1 MEEQVSI
8 FEPVLDREASEQVM
22 ETSRWQSMLGWLM
35 LIGMGLL
42 LVALFFGWNK
52 ITEKVNEFTQT
63 NTGGVVMTFAGLIII
78 LVVIVAG
85 LMAFLL
91 IRSGKKIREGVRH
104 RNQAQFNDGLK
115 DLKIFFIIFGILSIL
130 GLLGNLASLF

>member
-1 MEEQVSI
+1 MEQQESI

-42 LVALFFGWNK
+42 LFALFFGWNK
-52 ITEKVNEFTQT
+52 ITERINEFTQT
-63 NTGGVVMTFAGLIII
+63 NTGGVAMTFAGLIII

-91 IRSGKKIREGVRH
+91 IRSGKKIKEGVRH
-104 RNQAQFNDGLK
+104 RNQSQFNDGLK
-115 DLKIFFIIFGILSIL
+115 DLKTFFIIFGILSIL

>member
-1 MEEQVSI
+1 MEEQESI
-8 FEPVLDREASEQVM
+8 FEPILDREASEQVM

-42 LVALFFGWNK
+42 LVGLFFGWNK
-52 ITEKVNEFTQT
+52 ITEKINEFRQT
-63 NTGGVVMTFAGLIII
+63 NTGGVAMTFAGLIII

-91 IRSGKKIREGVRH
+91 IRSGKKIKEGVRY
-104 RNQAQFNDGLK
+104 RNQSQFNDGLK
-115 DLKIFFIIFGILSIL
+115 DLKTFFIIFGILSIL